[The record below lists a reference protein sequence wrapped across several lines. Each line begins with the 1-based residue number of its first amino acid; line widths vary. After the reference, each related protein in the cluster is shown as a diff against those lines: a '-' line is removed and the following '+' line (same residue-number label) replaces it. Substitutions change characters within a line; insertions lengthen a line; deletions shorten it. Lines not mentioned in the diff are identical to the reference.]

1 MDTTERSKEG
11 QIQLQI
17 EYGSQHGQVQ
27 VNVMEVNSL
36 ILPAVKRLGI
46 SHVYVKSH
54 LLNEKTKELMKTKS
68 TMKGFFLPDSSKDTK
83 RKTEEVKLT
92 LSCQDTPG
100 SFESKG
106 DDKSRKSKIRKALQ
120 KQRERFRLRRNSDK
134 VKTVVNAAGDEDGR
148 ATLSF
153 ERPLYYPSVSLYQLQ
168 TQCLHLTIC
177 GRNITTTRSF
187 PIATTCIP
195 LMIAIK
201 QHQSTWYQLSYN
213 PDLITGKQE
222 PSTTVQESWE
232 KGEGGAHYTGRS
244 LAWDRGEAKDN
255 NSSDNW
261 LHKRKDYSRHL
272 HPKQRRQPANKSS
285 LHANASGHDRFRRP
299 SDHSDDVHLRHG
311 KSYDFKQSDS
321 GVGLERLG
329 RHDSIEE
336 LYFNEETSD
345 HFQSRNFRPPQ
356 KQWKSEFVICGSTLD
371 TKRPSN
377 GANLD
382 LSSLSLNGSLNR
394 QTFGETIRGF

>member
-1 MDTTERSKEG
+1 M
-11 QIQLQI
+11 QI

-36 ILPAVKRLGI
+36 FLPAVKRLGI
-46 SHVYVKSH
+46 SHIYVKSH
-54 LLNEKTKELMKTKS
+54 LLNENGKEMMKRKS
-68 TMKGFFLPDSSKDTK
+68 TIKGFFMPDASKETK

-92 LSCQDTPG
+92 LSCHDASN
-100 SFESKG
+100 SFENNG
-106 DDKSRKSKIRKALQ
+106 DDKSRKSRIRKALQ

-134 VKTVVNAAGDEDGR
+134 VKTVVNAAGDDDGR

-177 GRNITTTRSF
+177 GRNVTTARSF

-201 QHQSTWYQLSYN
+201 QHQPTWYQLSYN
-213 PDLITGKQE
+213 PDLVTGKQD
-222 PSTTVQESWE
+222 PSATVQESWE
-232 KGEGGAHYTGRS
+232 KGEGGTYTGRS
-244 LAWDRGEAKDN
+244 VAWDRGEAKDG
-255 NSSDNW
+255 SVDW

-272 HPKQRRQPANKSS
+272 YHKQPRQPAKKSS
-285 LHANASGHDRFRRP
+285 LHGNTSDHDRFRRP
-299 SDHSDDVHLRHG
+299 SDDVHLRHG
-311 KSYDFKQSDS
+311 RSRDFKQSDS

-329 RHDSIEE
+329 RNDSIEE
-336 LYFNEETSD
+336 LYFEEETYD
-345 HFQSRNFRPPQ
+345 HYQSRNCRPPQ
-356 KQWKSEFVICGSTLD
+356 KQWKSEFVICGPTLD
-371 TKRPSN
+371 TKRSSN
-377 GANLD
+377 GANLE

-394 QTFGETIRGF
+394 KTFGETIRGF